1 MTFADTATPWCLGMH
16 KRYGH
21 CDCHP
26 NEGYLHPG
34 IYSYPTVE
42 AFALMPL
49 IDRQVAGLHVRFM
62 IKRYR
67 WELSRPEPF
76 NRYPT

>member
-1 MTFADTATPWCLGMH
+1 MTFAKTLPPGCRLMH
-16 KRYGH
+16 TVRGS

-26 NEGYLHPG
+26 HDGYLHPG
-34 IYSYPTVE
+34 LYPYPTLE
-42 AFALMPL
+42 EFALMPL

-62 IKRYR
+62 IKRFR